1 MPPRRGGYSL
11 TERSFVESVIGEA
24 RDLMKVHLAT
34 LDHYGVEDGINRS
47 TLQVAIDQLA
57 FVVAARGTL

>member
-1 MPPRRGGYSL
+1 M